1 MRRLIGIILVAAL
14 LVGLAAL
21 PVLAAKPS
29 MPFPPGKWKG
39 KGVWTGAISGND
51 VGVTIVG
58 ASVYDF
64 ELNVDPEGNIDGLWT
79 LAPTKVNVAM
89 PEGESASGVISGM
102 GGLAGN
108 GAATVDGTYTIS
120 ITIPSVGVSGYEV
133 ALPAEGS
140 FWPTSG
146 SCTFIQGDLANQA
159 RESQQAAGFATSV
172 VGPFTAKRIAAP
184 GDDGTQ
190 SWDESYVELVEKM
203 TELLGTPNPSTTEV
217 LALVIGV
224 DEFTANLVKASV
236 CNEAPSNLEKGK
248 QPYTWFIE
256 RFTELM
262 NKILDDPSAYSGAD
276 IAEMLI
282 ASVNIGAVGSAAPDS
297 EAAAQLKAKF
307 EQVLNQKL
315 DDDIAKGDKVDAVL
329 IYLAAA
335 QAGLGELATKAHGF
349 AF

>member
-1 MRRLIGIILVAAL
+1 MAAL
-14 LVGLAAL
+14 LVVVAVS

-39 KGVWTGAISGND
+39 KGIWTGSISGNQ
-51 VGVTIVG
+51 VG
-58 ASVYDF
+58 ATVVGAAVYDF

-79 LAPTKVNVAM
+79 LGPTKVNVAM
-89 PEGESASGVISGM
+89 PAGESASGIISGM

-108 GAATVDGTYTIS
+108 GSATVNGTYTIS

-133 ALPAEGS
+133 DLPAEGS
-140 FWPTSG
+140 FWPTTG
-146 SCTFIQGDLANQA
+146 SCTFVQGDMANQA
-159 RESQQAAGFATSV
+159 RDNQQAVAFATSV

-203 TELLGTPNPSTTEV
+203 SELLGAPNPSTSEV

-224 DEFTANLVKASV
+224 DEFNANLVKASE

-262 NKILDDPSAYSGAD
+262 NKILDNPAAYSGAD

-282 ASVNIGAVGSAAPDS
+282 ASVNIGAVGSAAPDQA
-297 EAAAQLKAKF
+297 AAAQLKAKF

-335 QAGLGELATKAHGF
+335 QAGLKELAAKAHGF